1 MIQCEDNENK
11 FEDENKNPAG
21 KEENFYVHNEILSL
35 CVFKITFP
43 L

>member
-21 KEENFYVHNEILSL
+21 KEENFNINN
-35 CVFKITFP
+35 
-43 L
+43 